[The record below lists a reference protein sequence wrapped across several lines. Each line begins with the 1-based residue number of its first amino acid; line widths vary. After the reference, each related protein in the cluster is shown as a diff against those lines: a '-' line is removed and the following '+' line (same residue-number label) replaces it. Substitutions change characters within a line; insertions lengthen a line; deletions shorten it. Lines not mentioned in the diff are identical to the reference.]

1 MPPAQIAPF
10 VAQRI
15 GVSRTR
21 RLSLTAHRFDGREAE
36 RIGLVDQACDGTA
49 ALDAALAQVL
59 AGIARCSPHAN
70 AVTKRLILA
79 SRTLAREEL
88 LEQSADAFAECLRN
102 PEGCEG
108 VTAFLEKRKPKWM
121 TQ

>member
-1 MPPAQIAPF
+1 MAFEGA
-10 VAQRI
+10 
-15 GVSRTR
+15 
-21 RLSLTAHRFDGREAE
+21 
-36 RIGLVDQACDGTA
+36 A

-70 AVTKRLILA
+70 AATKRLILA

-88 LEQSADAFAECLRN
+88 LEQSADAFAECLRGE
-102 PEGCEG
+102 EGREG

-121 TQ
+121 VE